1 MCVCVR
7 KSDGSCKEVAKKRET
22 AGEKRE
28 QNGNLKKTHR
38 RRSEAALRLSGGA

>member
-22 AGEKRE
+22 AGGKRE
-28 QNGNLKKTHR
+28 QNGNLKKTTEEEAR
-38 RRSEAALRLSGGA
+38 RLCG